1 MLEPIPNSQQWER
14 GPRIVAIGGG
24 TGLSTMLRGLKNYT
38 RNLTAVVTVADDGG
52 GSGMLRRDMGM
63 PPPGDIRHCMES
75 LANVEP
81 IMQRLLTYRF
91 TEGALAGQSFGNLI
105 LAALNGVTGSFEE
118 AVSQMS
124 QVLAITGRVIPVTSA
139 DVQLEAVFENGTR
152 VVGESK
158 IYDFKKQQDCRIHH
172 VALIPERPRAL
183 PSALEAIREA
193 DLILLGPGSL
203 YTSVIPNLLVE
214 GVPEAIAQSDALKIY
229 VCNIMTQDGETE
241 GYTAGDHL
249 EALMNHG
256 APGLVDLCLA
266 NSAPVRWPRR
276 EATLPGMT
284 RTSWRRRCWRSTAS
298 GRCGSSGGRSA
309 ISLRS
314 EGMTFGGEVKNELC
328 RAGLSRKCCA
338 QAEAYGVLL
347 YCNTFCGSE
356 IRIVTEHEAFAQRL
370 PALFRKAFRLSF
382 DRLPEGEGK
391 RVFSIQAPDKLR
403 LIHQTYGVD
412 PEALAL
418 HINFAALEESCCRAA
433 FFRGAFLSGGSVTDP
448 RKGYHLELATS
459 HRSVSR
465 EMLALLREEE
475 FAPKD
480 ADRKGNS
487 VIYFKQS
494 EYIEDFLTAIGAPVA
509 AMDVMTAK
517 LEKDLRGSVNRRVN
531 CDAANLDKVVEAAQ
545 GQLEAIRRLERSG
558 RLETLPD
565 KLQEAARLR
574 AAHPEDTLAQLAE
587 QCSPPVTKSALNHRL
602 RKLVELGGQVED
614 I

>member
-1 MLEPIPNSQQWER
+1 M
-14 GPRIVAIGGG
+14 
-24 TGLSTMLRGLKNYT
+24 
-38 RNLTAVVTVADDGG
+38 
-52 GSGMLRRDMGM
+52 
-63 PPPGDIRHCMES
+63 
-75 LANVEP
+75 
-81 IMQRLLTYRF
+81 
-91 TEGALAGQSFGNLI
+91 SF
-105 LAALNGVTGSFEE
+105 A
-118 AVSQMS
+118 
-124 QVLAITGRVIPVTSA
+124 
-139 DVQLEAVFENGTR
+139 
-152 VVGESK
+152 
-158 IYDFKKQQDCRIHH
+158 
-172 VALIPERPRAL
+172 
-183 PSALEAIREA
+183 
-193 DLILLGPGSL
+193 
-203 YTSVIPNLLVE
+203 
-214 GVPEAIAQSDALKIY
+214 
-229 VCNIMTQDGETE
+229 GETK
-241 GYTAGDHL
+241 G
-249 EALMNHG
+249 
-256 APGLVDLCLA
+256 
-266 NSAPVRWPRR
+266 
-276 EATLPGMT
+276 
-284 RTSWRRRCWRSTAS
+284 
-298 GRCGSSGGRSA
+298 
-309 ISLRS
+309 
-314 EGMTFGGEVKNELC
+314 ELC
-328 RAGLSRKCCA
+328 RTALNRKCCT

-347 YCNTFCGSE
+347 YCNTFSGRE
-356 IRIVTEHEAFAQRL
+356 IRIITENEAFAQRL
-370 PALFRKAFRLSF
+370 PTLFRKAFRLSF
-382 DRLPEGEGK
+382 DRLPDGEGK
-391 RVFSIQAPDKLR
+391 YSFGITDPAKLAAVSG
-403 LIHQTYGVD
+403 TFGMD
-412 PEALAL
+412 AGSLAN
-418 HINFAALEESCCRAA
+418 HVNFAVLEEPCCRAA